1 MGVIV
6 WLEAFVFLLIALIV
20 MDKRFSVPFSERVA
34 VSLVIGALFGLSLF
48 FFFQTRKSHKKFD
61 DGKHLS
67 ATDTS
72 TSCAC

>member
-6 WLEAFVFLLIALIV
+6 WLGAFVFLLIALIV

-34 VSLVIGALFGLSLF
+34 VSLVIGAIFGLLLF
-48 FFFQTRKSHKKFD
+48 FLQTSKSPKKFD